1 MAPVNNMN
9 LPTLTEEQLAVF
21 RWIHERFGDDVLLP
35 SADDHLKM
43 TDTDVWIRVVS
54 QVVVVGKAEP
64 AERLRDPDIRAKL
77 DYGFLCS
84 FSEAEAAKEIGKVL
98 REIKAR
104 YVPDLNPES
113 SPKVVALIKNLA
125 VLKAYKGGPS
135 GFIRDVAALET
146 SEQRW
151 NYVAKHLSYI
161 KNKGARDFLTTGFGL
176 ATDLIALDIRVMG
189 VVSRIVPELPAK
201 IQRGSYTAIEEFLVD
216 GVCKPLKITP
226 AHLDQLLFKHWSQ
239 ILVELDS
246 MAQTRD
252 LTSVTTEA
260 LLHQHGQI
268 LAELTRREVLRVEY
282 DPTGNY
288 AKWLA
293 GQKPFSP
300 DCGDRS

>member
-1 MAPVNNMN
+1 MN
-9 LPTLTEEQLAVF
+9 LPTLTEEQLATF
-21 RWIHERFGDDVLLP
+21 RWIHERFGDDVILP

-54 QVVVVGKAEP
+54 QVVVVGKADP
-64 AERLRDPDIRAKL
+64 AKRLKDTDIRTKL

-84 FSEAEAAKEIGKVL
+84 ISKAEAAKEIGKVL
-98 REIKAR
+98 CEIKAR

-176 ATDLIALDIRVMG
+176 ATDRIALDSRVMS

-201 IQRGSYTAIEEFLVD
+201 VPPAAYAAIEEFLVN

-226 AHLDQLLFKHWSQ
+226 AHLDQLLFKYRPQ
-239 ILVELDS
+239 ILAELGS
-246 MAQTRD
+246 MAPARD
-252 LTSVTTEA
+252 LTSVSNEA
-260 LLHQHGQI
+260 LLRQHGQI
-268 LAELTRREVLRVEY
+268 LAELKRREVLRAEN

-293 GQKPFSP
+293 AQKPFSP
-300 DCGDRS
+300 DCGDQS